1 MLKIRKTKWIARFLA
16 LALLGGVMATAT
28 ACGAGDREAVWD
40 TEDERGL
47 AQNPGETGRDKPEG
61 AGDSQGN
68 AGTPLENGEQD
79 YSGLAARIDEGAVA
93 YLGAMKAGDIE
104 TILSMTDPESKIYKK
119 LSGIKEYETGKEF
132 ISTLYGSIVY
142 EWQEDRDTEYDIAH
156 AIEQDRDYFYL
167 DMYVGI
173 PDTIYFTQYLTVP
186 GVLFQD
192 GELIPEGYEV
202 KSDEEALQ
210 IVRSMAE
217 LFPLAD
223 TAITVELQEDGGF
236 YFEVTAPFSCMND
249 SDFESGENFLPEFL
263 SEKISDGVTVGE
275 SDKLYEENQEEWT
288 QILSLLKQKDFDGL
302 FALASGEPDKYIKR
316 PNSFKTPEELTETQR
331 AFYDSYIEQ
340 IEVFIS
346 EKTYGESSRFSMSVM
361 IVAPAI
367 SLNDQEMEWYNEN
380 GIKENTID
388 FWLGEEDLD
397 DAMSTLLLP
406 LKQGIEYAEKKY

>member
-1 MLKIRKTKWIARFLA
+1 MLKIRGTKWITRFLVLA
-16 LALLGGVMATAT
+16 LAGGVMVTAT
-28 ACGAGDREAVWD
+28 ACGTGDRE
-40 TEDERGL
+40 T
-47 AQNPGETGRDKPEG
+47 
-61 AGDSQGN
+61 GDSQES
-68 AGTPLENGEQD
+68 AGKPLESGEQD

-93 YLGAMKAGDIE
+93 YLEAMKAGDIE

-202 KSDEEALQ
+202 KSNEEALQ

-236 YFEVTAPFSCMND
+236 YFEVTAPFSCMDD

-263 SEKISDGVTVGE
+263 SEKISDGVIVGE
-275 SDKLYEENQEEWT
+275 SDKLYEENQEEWV

-316 PNSFKTPEELTETQR
+316 QNSFKTPEELTETQR

-346 EKTYGESSRFSMSVM
+346 EKTYGEPSRFSMSVM
-361 IVAPAI
+361 IVAPAT

-388 FWLGEEDLD
+388 FWFGEEDLD

-406 LKQGIEYAEKKY
+406 LKHGIEYAEKKY

>member
-1 MLKIRKTKWIARFLA
+1 
-16 LALLGGVMATAT
+16 
-28 ACGAGDREAVWD
+28 
-40 TEDERGL
+40 
-47 AQNPGETGRDKPEG
+47 
-61 AGDSQGN
+61 
-68 AGTPLENGEQD
+68 
-79 YSGLAARIDEGAVA
+79 
-93 YLGAMKAGDIE
+93 
-104 TILSMTDPESKIYKK
+104 
-119 LSGIKEYETGKEF
+119 
-132 ISTLYGSIVY
+132 
-142 EWQEDRDTEYDIAH
+142 
-156 AIEQDRDYFYL
+156 
-167 DMYVGI
+167 
-173 PDTIYFTQYLTVP
+173 
-186 GVLFQD
+186 
-192 GELIPEGYEV
+192 
-202 KSDEEALQ
+202 
-210 IVRSMAE
+210 
-217 LFPLAD
+217 
-223 TAITVELQEDGGF
+223 
-236 YFEVTAPFSCMND
+236 MND

>member
-1 MLKIRKTKWIARFLA
+1 MLKIRGTKWITRFLVLA
-16 LALLGGVMATAT
+16 LAGGVMVTAT
-28 ACGAGDREAVWD
+28 ACGTGDRK
-40 TEDERGL
+40 T
-47 AQNPGETGRDKPEG
+47 
-61 AGDSQGN
+61 GDSQES
-68 AGTPLENGEQD
+68 AGKPLESGEQD

-93 YLGAMKAGDIE
+93 YLEAMKAGDIE

-202 KSDEEALQ
+202 KSNEEALQ

-236 YFEVTAPFSCMND
+236 YFEVTAPFSCMDD

-263 SEKISDGVTVGE
+263 SEKISDGVIVGE
-275 SDKLYEENQEEWT
+275 SDKLYEENQEEWV

-316 PNSFKTPEELTETQR
+316 QNSFKTPEELTETQR
-331 AFYDSYIEQ
+331 DFYDSYIEQ

-346 EKTYGESSRFSMSVM
+346 EKTYGEPSRFSMSVM
-361 IVAPAI
+361 IVAPAT

-388 FWLGEEDLD
+388 FWFGEEDLD

-406 LKQGIEYAEKKY
+406 LKHGIEYAEKKY

>member
-1 MLKIRKTKWIARFLA
+1 MLKIRGTKWITRFLVLA
-16 LALLGGVMATAT
+16 LAGGVMVTAT
-28 ACGAGDREAVWD
+28 ACGTGDRE
-40 TEDERGL
+40 T
-47 AQNPGETGRDKPEG
+47 
-61 AGDSQGN
+61 GDSQES
-68 AGTPLENGEQD
+68 AGKPLESGEQD

-93 YLGAMKAGDIE
+93 YLEAMKAGDIE

-202 KSDEEALQ
+202 KSNEEALQ

-236 YFEVTAPFSCMND
+236 YFEVTAPFSCRDD

-263 SEKISDGVTVGE
+263 SEKISDGVIVGE
-275 SDKLYEENQEEWT
+275 SDKLYEENQEEWV

-316 PNSFKTPEELTETQR
+316 QNSFKTPEELTETQR

-346 EKTYGESSRFSMSVM
+346 EKTYGEPSRFSMSVM
-361 IVAPAI
+361 IVAPAT

-388 FWLGEEDLD
+388 FWFGEEDLD

-406 LKQGIEYAEKKY
+406 LKHGIEYAEKKY